1 LTERSGREDQEQEL
15 RDEYMRLW
23 EARDASEGN
32 RVLSRSLSLTNSL
45 DVFRG
50 NHAELK
56 GFLNH
61 VATPTV
67 MAHMWAE
74 AHRYR
79 LEYAQREAARL
90 LHNYLVAAFS
100 LENSAR
106 RFVREHYSGTRLV
119 KEYESCVKKD
129 LEQAPLHRFLR
140 GLRKH
145 TLHHGLPPIKAM
157 TKFKT
162 RDDGGQ
168 DFENG
173 FWLNVERMR
182 GWDDWS
188 RGAREYMESLGDEAK
203 LDDVIDAH
211 EPVVVEFH
219 RWLLERIWEEHA
231 GAIEVTF
238 ELERRMIAADDE
250 LRRLEAGRGEVHGA
264 DQGRPET
271 SEDPERRLILDSLVG
286 STGRANR
293 DALATPEDVVA
304 SIYESLSFPHGGV
317 PNLDRFRSLFLP
329 NAQIVRVEHDDSYL
343 TDVDGLIRDYHLALN
358 EGSVTAVH
366 EHETARRSFPLGDV
380 AHVLSF
386 HETRHIEN
394 GEEKR
399 SQGMYDLHMVRA
411 GERWAITGMHICA
424 GYGARA
430 GTAAQGR
437 SAPRQEGDRGAAAR
451 HEDRRTGDYMK
462 PELHPEAAKNFEEKA
477 QALLTAVA
485 PELRPEPT
493 EPPTDMFRPGGH
505 IVATFDEGD
514 YSEFKIT
521 GQSDR
526 LGRTTARYFEHGGR
540 RCGLEGER
548 YQELARLSE
557 AVQRTKAFR
566 ELVSTKWV
574 EDTILDW
581 MKAGFDGGTAPALG
595 DYLAERCEED
605 VDEHE
610 LWFPVSHLSVES
622 DLPFGN
628 VVFRTITEDLVD
640 KMVEDVQGAKEGRD
654 ATYAAQL
661 DMRMSRER
669 AELQGLAAATVK
681 VRAEPSRAYEVALRE
696 SERAVAAL
704 RVYQVAA
711 TTTPEVTSYC
721 ALLGREN
728 VEGIKHLEIEGGRIR
743 SFADRSVG
751 EPVLH
756 WHLSDHD
763 VRSYTKSLGFE
774 EVGKLLALNKR
785 TKFQETLLDALLLY
799 SRSTREKDI
808 AGKLVYTFVA
818 MESVLLRND
827 TEPIQQNVGE
837 RMAFIN
843 QSTAEKRREVIRNYK
858 TVYALRSRFVHHGHT
873 IEERD
878 TVWQFMVEAWALF
891 TNLAK
896 ASPRFETKE
905 ELIDHLEG
913 MKLS

>member
-1 LTERSGREDQEQEL
+1 MSGEQRQDDREREL
-15 RDEYMRLW
+15 RDEYIRLW
-23 EARDASEGN
+23 QERDGSEGH
-32 RVLSRSLSLTNSL
+32 RVLLQNLSLENAL
-45 DVFRG
+45 DVFRR

-56 GFLNH
+56 RLLNH
-61 VATPTV
+61 VASPSV
-67 MAHMWAE
+67 MAHMWNQE
-74 AHRYR
+74 HRYR
-79 LEYAQREAARL
+79 LDYAQREANRL
-90 LHNYLVAAFS
+90 LHNYVAAAFS
-100 LENSAR
+100 LENSTR
-106 RFVREHYSGTRLV
+106 RFVREHYSGTQLFR
-119 KEYESCVKKD
+119 EYESRVERD
-129 LEQAPLHRFLR
+129 FEQAPLHRFLL
-140 GLRKH
+140 GLCNH
-145 TLHHGLPPIKAM
+145 TLHHRLPPVKAM

-173 FWLNVERMR
+173 FWLNVEKMR
-182 GWDDWS
+182 GWNDWTD
-188 RGAREYMESLGDEAK
+188 GAREYMESLGDEAK

-211 EPVVVEFH
+211 EPVVVGFH
-219 RWLLERIWEEHA
+219 QWLWERIGEEHA
-231 GAIEVTF
+231 EAIEATL
-238 ELERRMIAADDE
+238 ELERRMITAEDE
-250 LRRLEAGRGEVHGA
+250 LRRYEIDRGSDERA
-264 DQGRPET
+264 DRGRPET
-271 SEDPERRLILDSLVG
+271 LEDPERELILNSL
-286 STGRANR
+286 TGPDDRPNR

-304 SIYESLSFPHGGV
+304 FVYESLTFSHGGV

-329 NAQIVRVEHDDSYL
+329 DAQIVRVEEDGTYL
-343 TDVDGLIRDYHLALN
+343 TDIDGLIQDYHLSLN

-386 HETRHIEN
+386 HETRYIEN

-411 GERWAITGMHICA
+411 RERWAITGMHICA
-424 GYGARA
+424 GYGVRQE
-430 GTAAQGR
+430 TSTLER
-437 SAPRQEGDRGAAAR
+437 SAPQEERNRTAAKQGDQPTKE
-451 HEDRRTGDYMK
+451 HMK

-477 QALLTAVA
+477 RGLLEAVA
-485 PELRPEPT
+485 PETEPEPT
-493 EPPTDMFRPGGH
+493 EAPTDMFRPGGH
-505 IVATFDEGD
+505 VVATFDADELPNF
-514 YSEFKIT
+514 SIT

-526 LGRTTARYFEHGGR
+526 LGRTTARYFEHEGR
-540 RCGLEGER
+540 RYGLEGEQ
-548 YQELARLSE
+548 YQALARLSE

-574 EDTILDW
+574 EDRILDW
-581 MKAGFDGGTAPALG
+581 MKAEFDGSAAPALG
-595 DYLAERCEED
+595 DYLTERCEED
-605 VDEHE
+605 VREHE

-628 VVFRTITEDLVD
+628 VVFRTITEDLMD

-661 DMRMSRER
+661 DMRMTRER
-669 AELQGLAAATVK
+669 AELQGLATATVK
-681 VRAEPSRAYEVALRE
+681 VSAEPVRAYEVALRE

-704 RVYQVAA
+704 RIYQVAA

-728 VEGIKHLEIEGGRIR
+728 VEGIKHLEMENNRIR
-743 SFADRSVG
+743 TTSDQTVG
-751 EPVLH
+751 NPVLH

-763 VRSYTKSLGFE
+763 VRNHTRSLGFG
-774 EVGKLLALNKR
+774 EVGKLLALGKR
-785 TKFQETLLDALLLY
+785 TRFQETLLDALLLY

-808 AGKLVYTFVA
+808 AGKLVYTFAA

-843 QSTAEKRREVIRNYK
+843 QSTAEKRRDVIRNYK
-858 TVYALRSRFVHHGHT
+858 SVYALRSKFVHHGHT

-878 TVWQFMVEAWALF
+878 TVWHFMIEAWALF

-896 ASPRFETKE
+896 DSSRFATKE
-905 ELIDHLEG
+905 ALIDYLEG